1 MSVKRIGLLCVV
13 AFVFFLVPTGCE
25 QDRPLRV
32 EDIEGK
38 ASPVQLGEWLEQFPA
53 IIRSTHMTGPETSR
67 MLAYASI
74 AYYEGYA
81 MGYDDMRSLV
91 GQLQGLDELP
101 VPDPNLG
108 YSYGIISESAMR
120 TVLLNQFQN
129 APANIK
135 NVINSTYTNHE
146 REYAAAGF
154 GEVVVNRSRAFG
166 ELLGDALNVW
176 ADSDGYLDVLNCTA
190 IVPSGQENWQPTPPS
205 FQEPEFACWGNI
217 RAFTFNPNQLIALC
231 HTGSPVAVSNLS
243 GSAYRTDIE
252 EVVSIEANL
261 TQEQKD
267 IADFW
272 RDDDGAFTVPGHY
285 VSILG
290 QLVGQNLLDGK
301 QAITAWAQLSIAM
314 ADTYISTYKL
324 KYTYYRP
331 RPLTF
336 VQNNSN
342 VNWESYLTNP
352 NTPEY
357 PSMRSTLAYAAAQ
370 VFINLYGN
378 NLAFTDKTH
387 VIFNLQERSYASFTE
402 MAEEVVASRLYA
414 GTNLR
419 TTLENSEYHGRCIAQ
434 RANELFFN
442 E

>member
-1 MSVKRIGLLCVV
+1 MSLKRIGLLWLVV
-13 AFVFFLVPTGCE
+13 LVFLIVPTGCE
-25 QDRPLRV
+25 EDRPLRV
-32 EDIEGK
+32 ENIEGRT
-38 ASPVQLGEWLEQFPA
+38 SPAQLGEWLELLPA
-53 IIRSTHMTGPETSR
+53 VIRATNLSGPETSR

-101 VPDPNLG
+101 TTNPDLS

-129 APANIK
+129 APLNIK
-135 NVINSTYTNHE
+135 NVINSTYVNHE
-146 REYAAAGF
+146 REYAAAGI

-176 ADSDGYLDVLNCTA
+176 ADTDGYLDVLNCSAT
-190 IVPSGQENWQPTPPS
+190 VPEGPGNWQPTPPL
-205 FQEPEFACWGNI
+205 FEDAEFACWGDI
-217 RAFTFNPNQLIALC
+217 RAFTFSQEQLIALC
-231 HTGSPVAVSNLS
+231 HPGTPVAVSGQS
-243 GSAYRTDIE
+243 GSVYQSDID
-252 EVVSIEANL
+252 EVISATAAL
-261 TQEQKD
+261 TAEQKAV
-267 IADFW
+267 ADFW
-272 RDDDGAFTVPGHY
+272 RDDAGTFTVPGHY
-285 VSILG
+285 VSILS
-290 QLVGQNLLDGK
+290 QLVSQNLLDGK
-301 QAITAWAQLSIAM
+301 QAITAWTQLSIAM

-331 RPLTF
+331 RPISF
-336 VQNNSN
+336 IQNGSN

-357 PSMRSTLAYAAAQ
+357 PSVRSTMAYAATQ

-378 NLAFTDKTH
+378 GLAFTDNSQS
-387 VIFNLQERSYASFTE
+387 IFNMEQRTYASFTA
-402 MAEEVVASRLYA
+402 MAEEVVESRIYA

-419 TTLENSEYHGRCIAQ
+419 TTLESSQYHGRCIAQ

>member
-1 MSVKRIGLLCVV
+1 MLLKRIGLFGLV
-13 AFVFFLVPTGCE
+13 AFVFLIVPTGCE
-25 QDRPLRV
+25 EDRPLRV

-38 ASPVQLGEWLEQFPA
+38 ASPAQLGEWLEQFPS
-53 IIRSTHMTGPETSR
+53 IIRATHMSGPETSR

-101 VPDPNLG
+101 VTDPNLG

-129 APANIK
+129 APVNIK
-135 NVINSTYTNHE
+135 NVINSTYSDHE

-154 GEVVVNRSRAFG
+154 GEVVINRSRAFG

-176 ADSDGYLDVLNCTA
+176 ADSDGYLEVLDCSSIIPTE
-190 IVPSGQENWQPTPPS
+190 PENWQPTPPS
-205 FQEPEFACWGNI
+205 FRPAEFACWGNI
-217 RAFTFNPNQLIALC
+217 RAFTFNSNQLIALC
-231 HTGSPVAVSNLS
+231 NPGVPIQVSNQS
-243 GSAYRTDIE
+243 GSAFRTDVD
-252 EVVSIEANL
+252 EVIAIEAAL

-267 IADFW
+267 IANFW
-272 RDDDGAFTVPGHY
+272 RDDDGTFTVPGHY

-290 QLVGQNLLDGK
+290 QLVNQNLLDGK

-324 KYTYYRP
+324 KYTYFRP
-331 RPLTF
+331 RPLSF
-336 VQNNSN
+336 VQNTSN

-352 NTPEY
+352 DTPEY
-357 PSMRSTLAYAAAQ
+357 PSMRSTMAYAATQ

-378 NLAFTDKTH
+378 GLAFTDKTH
-387 VIFNLQERSYASFTE
+387 VIFNMEERSYASFTE
-402 MAEEVVASRLYA
+402 MANEVVASRLYA

-419 TTLENSEYHGRCIAQ
+419 TTLESSEYHGRCIAQ